1 MSKKTMLLLSLLAG
15 TELLAQKDSSG
26 TRVLDEVVVTAN
38 KQEQKQ
44 STTGKVISVI
54 SREQLERSSGKTV
67 AQILNETT
75 GITINGAYN
84 NLGTNQSV
92 FMRGAATGRTL
103 ILMDGIPLSD
113 PSMINNEFD
122 LNLFSLNNVE
132 RIEVCRGAQS
142 TIYGSDA
149 IAGVINIITVK
160 EGTGKPLGAK
170 ATLSAGNMNTLKGNL
185 QVFGQVNKLTYSVR
199 ASRMKTDGFSTA
211 QDTAG
216 NKGFDKDGYDGSS
229 SSASAQYKINERFSV
244 KGFAMYSA
252 NKAGIDEGVFK
263 DDRYYNTI
271 NNVLNTGT
279 GFQYKTARF
288 SLTANYQ
295 FSQTN
300 RAYERDSTDKKV
312 FSYFVRNNYFA
323 KTQFGEIY
331 ANIILGSK
339 LSLLQGV
346 EYKYGSMNN
355 QYKSVSA
362 FGPYSSGFNDTSF
375 SQTSVYSS
383 LLFNNKKG
391 LASDLGVRYNHHS
404 KYGTNFTFS
413 FNPSVSIS
421 ENTRFFGSIATGFK
435 APSIYQ
441 LFDQYSGQPDLKAEK
456 STSVELG
463 VANTGNQFS
472 SRLVVFYRKISNG
485 IDYDYV
491 RYQYFNFVKQNVL
504 GVEYETNTRITDR
517 ISLKANFSF
526 LSISDSTQSR
536 QSFKDTG
543 YTYGLRRPG
552 ININASLNYQ
562 YNNLFISI
570 SSKYVSSRYDI
581 GGYKT
586 GDVSLPAYAILNA
599 YGEYSFSKRYKLFLD
614 AQNITGKKFYDLR
627 GFNSIPFIISS
638 GISIQL

>member
-1 MSKKTMLLLSLLAG
+1 MSKKTMLLLTLLAG
-15 TELLAQKDSSG
+15 SELLAQKDSSG

-54 SREQLERSSGKTV
+54 SREQLERSGGKTV

-84 NLGTNQSV
+84 NAGTNQSV

-122 LNLFSLNNVE
+122 LNLFSINNVE

-160 EGTGKPLGAK
+160 EGLNKPVNAN
-170 ATLSAGNMNTLKGNL
+170 ATLSAGNLNTFKGNL
-185 QVFGQVNKLTYSVR
+185 QVFGKLNRLSYSLR
-199 ASRMKTDGFSTA
+199 TARMKTDGFSTA
-211 QDTAG
+211 QDTSG

-229 SSASAQYKINERFSV
+229 SSASAQYKISDRFFV

-252 NKAGIDEGVFK
+252 NRAGIDEGVFK
-263 DDRYYNTI
+263 DDRYYNTS
-271 NNVLNTGT
+271 NNVLNTGA
-279 GFQYKTARF
+279 GFQYKTSTF
-288 SLTANYQ
+288 SLNANYQ

-323 KTQFGEIY
+323 KTQFAELY
-331 ANIILGSK
+331 ANITLSST

-346 EYKYGSMNN
+346 EYRYGSMNN
-355 QYKSVSA
+355 DYRSVSP
-362 FGPYSSGFNDTSF
+362 FGPYNSSFNDTSF

-383 LLFNNKKG
+383 LLFNNKQG
-391 LASDLGVRYNHHS
+391 FASDLGIRYNHHS
-404 KYGTNFTFS
+404 KYGTNYTFS
-413 FNPSVSIS
+413 FNPSFSIS
-421 ENTRFFGSIATGFK
+421 ESTRFFGSIATGFK

-441 LFDQYSGQPDLKAEK
+441 LFDQYSGQPNLKAEK

-463 VANTGNQFS
+463 VANTGSQFS
-472 SRLVVFYRKISNG
+472 SRLVVFYRNINDG

-504 GVEYETNTRITDR
+504 GVEYETNTRITNR
-517 ISLKANFSF
+517 INLKANFSF

-543 YTYGLRRPG
+543 YSYGLRRPG

-562 YNNLFISI
+562 HNNLFISI
-570 SSKYVSSRYDI
+570 SSKYLSSRYDI

-586 GDVSLPAYAILNA
+586 GDVLLPAYAILNA
-599 YGEYSFSKRYKLFLD
+599 YGEYSFNKRYKLFID
-614 AQNITGKKFYDLR
+614 AQNITGRQFYDLR

-638 GISIQL
+638 GISIKL

>member
-1 MSKKTMLLLSLLAG
+1 MSKKTMLLLTLLAG

-54 SREQLERSSGKTV
+54 SREQLGRSSGKTV

-84 NLGTNQSV
+84 NAGTNQSV

-122 LNLFSLNNVE
+122 LNLFSINNVE

-160 EGTGKPLGAK
+160 EGTDKPVNAS
-170 ATLSAGNMNTLKGNL
+170 ATLSAGNLNTFKGNL
-185 QVFGQVNKLTYSVR
+185 QVFGQVNKLTYSLR
-199 ASRMKTDGFSTA
+199 TARMKTDGFSTA
-211 QDTAG
+211 QDTTG
-216 NKGFDKDGYDGSS
+216 NKGFDKDSYDGNS
-229 SSASAQYKINERFSV
+229 SSASAQYKINDRFSV

-252 NKAGIDEGVFK
+252 NRAGIDEGVFK
-263 DDRYYNTI
+263 DDRYYNTT

-279 GFQYKTARF
+279 GFQYKTNRF

-323 KTQFGEIY
+323 KTQFAELY
-331 ANIILGSK
+331 ANITLGST

-346 EYKYGSMNN
+346 EYRYGSMNN
-355 QYKSVSA
+355 DYRSVSP
-362 FGPYSSGFNDTSF
+362 FGPYSSSFNDTSF

-383 LLFNNKKG
+383 LLFNNKRG

-404 KYGTNFTFS
+404 KYGTNYTFS
-413 FNPSVSIS
+413 FNPSISVS
-421 ENTRFFGSIATGFK
+421 ENIRFFGSVATGFK

-441 LFDQYSGQPDLKAEK
+441 LFDQYSGQPNLKAEK

-463 VANTGNQFS
+463 VANTGSQFS

-517 ISLKANFSF
+517 INLKANLSF

-543 YTYGLRRPG
+543 YAYGLRRPG

-562 YNNLFISI
+562 HNNVFISI
-570 SSKYVSSRYDI
+570 SSKYLSSRYDI

-586 GDVSLPAYAILNA
+586 GDVSLPAYVILNA
-599 YGEYSFSKRYKLFLD
+599 YGEYSFSKRYKLFID
-614 AQNITGKKFYDLR
+614 AQNITGKQFYDLR

-638 GISIQL
+638 GISIKL

>member
-1 MSKKTMLLLSLLAG
+1 MSKKTMLLLTLLAG

-229 SSASAQYKINERFSV
+229 SSASAQYKINERFSI

-252 NKAGIDEGVFK
+252 NKAGIDEGIFK

-421 ENTRFFGSIATGFK
+421 ENTRFFGSVATGFK

-472 SRLVVFYRKISNG
+472 SRLVVFYRKINNG

>member
-1 MSKKTMLLLSLLAG
+1 MSKKITLFLTLLAG

-54 SREQLERSSGKTV
+54 SREQLERSGGKTI

-84 NLGTNQSV
+84 NAGTNQSV
-92 FMRGAATGRTL
+92 FMRGAASGRTL

-122 LNLFSLNNVE
+122 LNLFSINNVE

-160 EGTGKPLGAK
+160 EGVNKPVNAST
-170 ATLSAGNMNTLKGNL
+170 TLSAGNLNTFKGNL
-185 QVFGQVNKLTYSVR
+185 QVFGQVNRLTYSLR
-199 ASRMKTDGFSTA
+199 TARLKTDGFSTA
-211 QDTAG
+211 RDTSG
-216 NKGFDKDGYDGSS
+216 NKGFDKDGYDGNS
-229 SSASAQYKINERFSV
+229 SSASAQYKINDRFSV

-252 NKAGIDEGVFK
+252 NRAGIDEGVFK
-263 DDRYYNTI
+263 DDRYFNTI
-271 NNVLNTGT
+271 NNVLNTGA
-279 GFQYKTARF
+279 GFQYKTPKL

-300 RAYERDSTDKKV
+300 RAYERDSADKKV

-323 KTQFGEIY
+323 KTQFAELY
-331 ANIILGSK
+331 ANITLSST

-346 EYKYGSMNN
+346 EYRYGSMNN
-355 QYKSVSA
+355 DYRSVSP
-362 FGPYSSGFNDTSF
+362 FGPYSSGFQDTSF

-404 KYGTNFTFS
+404 KYGTNYTFS
-413 FNPSVSIS
+413 FNPSFSIS

-441 LFDQYSGQPDLKAEK
+441 LFDQYSGQPNLKAEK

-463 VANTGNQFS
+463 VANTGSQFS
-472 SRLVVFYRKISNG
+472 SRLVVFYRNISNG

-504 GVEYETNTRITDR
+504 GVEYETNTKITDR
-517 ISLKANFSF
+517 INLRANFSF

-543 YTYGLRRPG
+543 YAYGLRRPG

-562 YNNLFISI
+562 HNNLFISI
-570 SSKYVSSRYDI
+570 SSKYLSSRYDI

-586 GDVSLPAYAILNA
+586 GDVLLPAYAILNA
-599 YGEYSFSKRYKLFLD
+599 YGEYSFSKRYKLFID
-614 AQNITGKKFYDLR
+614 AQNITGNKFYDLR

-638 GISIQL
+638 GISIKL